1 MKESFAVTVIV
12 PVRNAASHLPAAL
25 ASIVPQLQQSD
36 EILVIDG
43 GSTDDSV
50 AIASAHGARLL
61 HQQGQGLAAARNQAI
76 LASHTPWIAFCDG
89 DDRWATGALAVRR
102 RAVEEN
108 PTARA
113 VIGRVVRERL
123 PGTEA
128 TPAQL
133 EQVGRPVPGFTP
145 GAVLVRRE
153 TFEAIGL
160 FDESLAIGADSD
172 WFVRLQESDQPV
184 LQIDDTVLF
193 KGARGVSLSADVEAY
208 RRELLVVARRFI
220 GRRRGNSPP

>member
-1 MKESFAVTVIV
+1 MSESFAVTAIV

-25 ASIVPQLQQSD
+25 ASIVPQIPNTG

-50 AIASAHGARLL
+50 AIASAHGARVL
-61 HQQGQGLAAARNQAI
+61 HQQGRGLAAARNQAI
-76 LASHTPWIAFCDG
+76 RASHTPWIAFCDG
-89 DDRWATGALAVRR
+89 DDRWADDALAVRR
-102 RAVEEN
+102 RTLEMH

-123 PGTEA
+123 PGTDA
-128 TPAQL
+128 TAAQL
-133 EQVGRPVPGFTP
+133 GQVGRSVPGFTP
-145 GAVLVRRE
+145 GAILVRRE
-153 TFEAIGL
+153 TFDAIGF
-160 FDESLAIGADSD
+160 FDETLAIGADSD

-193 KGARGVSLSADVEAY
+193 KGARGVSLSADVDAY

-220 GRRRGNSPP
+220 GRRRGNSNP